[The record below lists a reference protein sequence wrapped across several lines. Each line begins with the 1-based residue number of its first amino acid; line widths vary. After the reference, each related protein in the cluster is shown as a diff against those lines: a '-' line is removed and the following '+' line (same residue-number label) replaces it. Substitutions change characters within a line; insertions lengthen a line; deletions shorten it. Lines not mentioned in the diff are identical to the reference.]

1 MTRSEYARFKR
12 ALEWYS
18 VDPSFRKST
27 AENLKDAF
35 EWFGL
40 EGAPESVV
48 QGIRHILN
56 GESHLETAQRNPYV
70 AEFVNRNRSVS
81 EKVAQRYQR
90 EQYAAYGIFRYAD
103 TVRNRCRMESHLI
116 RLHPN
121 IYFSPACFELSDG
134 CRVQCPFCG
143 LAAKPW
149 IADFPYTE
157 ENRAL
162 WRDVIRITRE
172 LLGPVVDYAPCYFA
186 TEPLDN
192 PDYEAFLMDMR
203 ELSGNV
209 PQTTTALAEKYPKRI
224 RALMRNLGEEELSQ
238 NASLRIS
245 IRSLAQFRQIMELYS
260 AEELE
265 YVELLPNNPEST
277 YVYSDSGRAAQ
288 GHLNLPERKAVQYS
302 ISCCAGIR
310 VNMVHKTISF
320 VEPELPDAVH
330 PLGISIRET
339 VPFQDAETYR
349 NGLIGLFRSY
359 AFGTLPYEV
368 PVQLNRHVGVK
379 SEGQMFRLEGDVIS
393 YPIKKTPVIESALT
407 QLVDGVRIAEL
418 IQSAGIEKTE
428 TQKLYETL
436 NGLYIRG
443 YLRLK

>member
-1 MTRSEYARFKR
+1 MMRSEYARFKR

-18 VDPSFRKST
+18 VDPSFRKSAT
-27 AENLKDAF
+27 ENPKDAF
-35 EWFGL
+35 VRFGL
-40 EGAPESVV
+40 ERAAEPVL

-56 GESHLETAQRNPYV
+56 GESHMETAQRNPYV

-103 TVRNRCRMESHLI
+103 AVRNRCRMESHLI
-116 RLHPN
+116 RFHSN

-143 LAAKPW
+143 LAAQPW
-149 IADFPYTE
+149 TADFPYTE

-209 PQTTTALAEKYPKRI
+209 PQTTTALAEKYPERI
-224 RALMRNLGEEELSQ
+224 RALMRNLGEEELSH

-245 IRSLAQFRQIMELYS
+245 IRSLSQFRQIMELYS

-265 YVELLPNNPEST
+265 YVELLPNNPESS
-277 YVYSDSGRAAQ
+277 YVYSASGRAAQ
-288 GHLNLPERKAVQYS
+288 GHLNLPERKAAQYS

-310 VNMVHKTISF
+310 VNMVHKSISF
-320 VEPELPDAVH
+320 MEPELPDAEH
-330 PLGISIRET
+330 PLGINIRET
-339 VPFQDAETYR
+339 VLFQDAETYR
-349 NGLIGLFRSY
+349 NSLIRLFSSY
-359 AFGTLPYEV
+359 AFGILPYHV
-368 PVQLNRHVGVK
+368 PVQINRHVGVK
-379 SEGQMFRLEGDVIS
+379 SEGQIIRLEGDEIS
-393 YPIKKTPVIESALT
+393 YSIEKTPVIEAALT
-407 QLVDGVRIAEL
+407 QLIEGVRITEL
-418 IQSAGIEKTE
+418 IQSANIEDKE
-428 TQKLYETL
+428 AQKLYEML

-443 YLRLK
+443 YLCLK

>member
-18 VDPSFRKST
+18 VDPSFRES
-27 AENLKDAF
+27 ASENPKGAF
-35 EWFGL
+35 GQLGL
-40 EGAPESVV
+40 EGAAESVLK
-48 QGIRHILN
+48 GIRHILN
-56 GESHLETAQRNPYV
+56 GESHMEMAQRNPYV
-70 AEFVNRNRSVS
+70 TEFVNRNRFVS
-81 EKVAQRYQR
+81 ERVAQRYQQ

-116 RLHPN
+116 RFHSN

-143 LAAKPW
+143 FAAKPW
-149 IADFPYTE
+149 TADFPYTK
-157 ENRAL
+157 ENQAL
-162 WRDVIRITRE
+162 WRDIIRITRE
-172 LLGPVVDYAPCYFA
+172 FLGPVVDYAPCYFA

-192 PDYEAFLMDMR
+192 SDYEAFLMDMR

-209 PQTTTALAEKYPKRI
+209 PQTTTALAEKYPERI
-224 RALMRNLGEEELSQ
+224 RALIRNLGEEELAQ

-265 YVELLPNNPEST
+265 YVELLPNNPESS
-277 YVYSDSGRAAQ
+277 YVYSASGRAVQ
-288 GHLNLPERKAVQYS
+288 GHLNLPKQKAVQYS

-320 VEPELPDAVH
+320 VEPELPDADH

-339 VPFQDAETYR
+339 VSFQDAETYR
-349 NGLIGLFRSY
+349 NGLVKLFRSY
-359 AFGTLPYEV
+359 AFGLLPYYV
-368 PVQLNRHVGVK
+368 PVQINRHVCVK
-379 SEGQMFRLEGDVIS
+379 LEGQIIRLEGDEIS
-393 YPIKKTPVIESALT
+393 YSIEKTPVIEAALT
-407 QLVDGVRIAEL
+407 QLIEGVRITEL
-418 IQSAGIEKTE
+418 IQSANIEEKE
-428 TQKLYETL
+428 AQKLYETL
-436 NGLYIRG
+436 NELYIRG